1 MDKILTLKSGLRIL
15 IVPMPYL
22 RSVAMGVAVGAGT
35 ITESEDERGLS
46 HFIEHM
52 LFKGTASRSAF
63 DIAEEAESQGI
74 QLNAYTTKKMT
85 VYYAVSV
92 SENIGKSADML
103 SDMFFNS
110 TFEKDCLK
118 KEKGVV
124 CEEIAMYEDDPDDV
138 CHEVITAAH
147 FGGSILEYP
156 ILGTK
161 SSVNS
166 FSKSDILRYMNR
178 VYTPDNTIIC
188 IAGGITDEEGIA
200 IAEKYFES
208 RFSPSVKRVEIVPD
222 IKPNAR
228 YLHKFKP
235 LEQVN
240 AAFSFRSYPYGVNR
254 EAMSCLIDVMCGGM
268 SGRLFQKVREEKGYV
283 YSIYGDNTTF
293 VNNGMFHIHFATN
306 PLYLDDAVLTT
317 REVIL
322 DAVKNGITEKEINK
336 HKALCKA
343 EFVTGLESSAGMMK
357 VMLTTAMLDGKKFDI
372 EERLKRIEALTVD
385 EVEKAIKEVFDFNQM
400 SAAYVGPKSDADIF
414 RLMKE
419 GK

>member
-1 MDKILTLKSGLRIL
+1 MTLKSGLRIL

-147 FGGSILEYP
+147 FGGSVLEYP
-156 ILGTK
+156 ILGTRE
-161 SSVNS
+161 SVNS
-166 FSKSDILRYMNR
+166 FSKRDILRYMDK
-178 VYTPDNTIIC
+178 VYTPDNTIVC
-188 IAGGITDEEGIA
+188 ITGGITDEEGVA
-200 IAEKYFES
+200 VAEKYFECK
-208 RFSPSVKRVEIVPD
+208 FSSASVMTVASVPEV
-222 IKPNAR
+222 KPRAR
-228 YLHKFKP
+228 YLTKFKP

-240 AAFSFRSYPYGVNR
+240 VAFSFRSYPYGVNR
-254 EAMSCLIDVMCGGM
+254 EAMSCLIDIMCGGM

-306 PLYLDDAVLTT
+306 PRYLEDAVLTT

-322 DAVKNGITEKEINK
+322 DAVKNGVTEKEINK

-343 EFVTGLESSAGMMK
+343 EFVTGLESSSGMMK
-357 VMLTTAMLDGKKFDI
+357 VMLTTAMLDGKKFDVD
-372 EERLKRIEALTVD
+372 EKLKRIEAVTVK
-385 EVEKAIKEVFDFNQM
+385 EVEDTIKEIFDFDKM
-400 SAAYVGPKSDADIF
+400 SVAYVGPESDIDIF

>member
-1 MDKILTLKSGLRIL
+1 MTLKSGLRIL

-110 TFEKDCLK
+110 TFEKDCLE
-118 KEKGVV
+118 KEQGVV

-147 FGGSILEYP
+147 FGGSILEHP
-156 ILGTK
+156 ILGTRD
-161 SSVNS
+161 SVNS
-166 FSKSDILRYMNR
+166 FSKGDILRYMDR

-188 IAGGITDEEGIA
+188 IAGGITDEEGVA
-200 IAEKYFES
+200 VAEKYFES
-208 RFSPSVKRVEIVPD
+208 KFSPSVKNAELVPE
-222 IKPNAR
+222 IKPGAR
-228 YLHKFKP
+228 YLTKFKP

-240 AAFSFRSYPYGVNR
+240 VAFSFRSYPYGVNR

-306 PLYLDDAVLTT
+306 PRYLEDAVLTT

-357 VMLTTAMLDGKKFDI
+357 VMLTTAMLDGKKFDV
-372 EERLKRIEALTVD
+372 EEKLKRIEALTVE

-400 SAAYVGPKSDADIF
+400 SVAYVGPESDIDIF